1 MNKSELVKKLS
12 KKSKLTQKECGNCLN
27 ALMEIVKTT
36 LRNGDDVKLIGFG
49 KFQVKNKNERR
60 AFNPRTQCEM
70 VLPATKTPYFK
81 PSKDLK
87 EAIF

>member
-1 MNKSELVKKLS
+1 MNKAELVKSMS
-12 KKSKLTQKECGNCLN
+12 KKSMLTQKECGNCLN

-36 LRNGDDVKLIGFG
+36 LQSGDNVNLVGFG
-49 KFQVKNKNERR
+49 KFQVKCKNSRR
-60 AFNPRTQCEM
+60 AFNPRTQKEFI
-70 VLPATKTPYFK
+70 LPASKTPYFK